1 MQTELERSALDVPA
15 RLAERL
21 RDEALRLRTPLYAY
35 DGARLE
41 HDAALI
47 RSAFPDRSW
56 LRLYSLK
63 ANGLPGLV
71 RRIAA
76 RGFGASAV
84 SRGEIAL
91 ALRAGLSPERIA
103 LEGVGKTAAD
113 LRVAVELAAQS
124 RPLLWVSVESIE
136 EAESL
141 ADLAARSLPSRHR
154 LDALV
159 RINPAVEPETHAG
172 LAVGRG
178 SSKFGVSASEVSEVI
193 RAGGGAKGP
202 LRWRGLHVHVGSQLA
217 SVDAWRTA
225 MFHVLGHFAVLRE
238 RQPEFDT
245 VDVGGGLPAGLS
257 DGPSAKDFA
266 DGFTEALRSIPSA
279 ARPRR
284 QAVEPGRSVVAASG
298 WLVSRVLHVRDRS
311 GAGSNGSGRQVVIDA
326 GMTELVRPALYGAE
340 HPIAALT
347 SLGTPVNGTT
357 EVSPVVV
364 DGPICEST
372 DRLGEA
378 LLPPLERGD
387 LVAIGLAGAYA
398 SAMFSS
404 YNGRPRPPEVF
415 LEEDGGRTIL
425 RRRGSLL
432 ALP

>member
-1 MQTELERSALDVPA
+1 MQTELDRSFIDVPA
-15 RLAERL
+15 GLAERL

-35 DGARLE
+35 DEERLE
-41 HDAALI
+41 RDAAAI

-56 LRLYSLK
+56 TRLYSLK

-91 ALRAGLSPERIA
+91 ALRAGLPPDRIA

-113 LRVAVELAAQS
+113 LRLAVELAAQG
-124 RPLLWVSVESIE
+124 RPLLWVSVESME

-141 ADLAARSLPSRHR
+141 ADLAARSLPSRGR
-154 LDALV
+154 LDVLV
-159 RINPAVEPETHAG
+159 RVNPSVEPETHAG

-178 SSKFGVSASEVSEVI
+178 TSKFGVAASEVADVI
-193 RAGGGAKGP
+193 RAGGGTKGP

-217 SVDAWRTA
+217 SVEAWRTA
-225 MFHVLGHFAVLRE
+225 MFHVLGHFAALKE
-238 RQPEFDT
+238 RHPELDT
-245 VDVGGGLPAGLS
+245 VDVGGGLPAGLA
-257 DGPSAKDFA
+257 DGPPPKDFA
-266 DGFTEALRSIPSA
+266 DGYAEALRSIPAS

-284 QAVEPGRSVVAASG
+284 QAVEPGRSVIASSG
-298 WLVSRVLHVRDRS
+298 WLVSRVLHVRDR
-311 GAGSNGSGRQVVIDA
+311 GAAGSSGGGRQVVIDA
-326 GMTELVRPALYGAE
+326 GMTEIVRPALYGAE
-340 HPIAALT
+340 HPIVALT
-347 SLGTPVNGTT
+347 SLGTPVNGTS
-357 EVSPVVV
+357 ELSPVVV

-372 DRLGEA
+372 DRLGAA
-378 LLPPLERGD
+378 LLPQMERGD
-387 LVAIGLAGAYA
+387 LVAIGMAGAYA

-404 YNGRPRPPEVF
+404 YNGRPRPPEVY
-415 LEEDGGRTIL
+415 LERGGSRTVL